1 MPELNWLAIIVAAVA
16 VVVVS
21 TVYYIILG
29 SQLKQLSTAYAEA
42 ESRPPPW
49 KVVVELIRS
58 LVVATV
64 VAGLVSLIGIT
75 DLGGAIQLALALW
88 VGFAVVLLTGSV
100 IWEKVPPVL
109 ATIHAGDWILKLLI
123 IAVIVTLW
131 H

>member
-16 VVVVS
+16 VVAVS
-21 TVYYIILG
+21 TVYYIIFG

-42 ESRPPPW
+42 EARPPAW
-49 KVVVELIRS
+49 KVLVELIRS

-75 DLGGAIQLALALW
+75 ELGGAIELALALW

-100 IWEKVPPVL
+100 IWEKVPPML

-131 H
+131 Q